1 MFTRLITERDY
12 KNVANMIARS
22 VSNSSFTK
30 FYPQQS
36 IDYIK
41 ESLNEEGVKKKSF
54 LDALLCDRKRK

>member
-1 MFTRLITERDY
+1 MNIRLITERDY

-22 VSNSSFTK
+22 VTNSAFTK

-41 ESLNEEGVKKKSF
+41 ESLNEEGVKNRAS
-54 LDALLCDRKRK
+54 